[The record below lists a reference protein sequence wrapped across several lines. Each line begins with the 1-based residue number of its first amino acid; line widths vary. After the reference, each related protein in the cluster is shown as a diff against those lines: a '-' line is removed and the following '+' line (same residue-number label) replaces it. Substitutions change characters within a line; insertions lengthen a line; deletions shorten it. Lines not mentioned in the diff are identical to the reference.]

1 MTEDHLLQ
9 IAVIQPEPAQFRSL
23 ESELSSA
30 GVQVSMSWFPST
42 SEAIKLLSG
51 ADPPPTV
58 ILMSWRLGGLNPMEA
73 VRALHA
79 VARLEHVPIVALAM
93 NKVEKDAAA
102 DNGLTAISTP
112 MDQQAIKTIKSVL
125 SLGF

>member
-23 ESELSSA
+23 ESELNSA

-42 SEAIKLLSG
+42 SEAIKLLAS
-51 ADPPPTV
+51 ADPAPTV

-79 VARLEHVPIVALAM
+79 VPRLEHVPIVALAM